1 MENQNFIYD
10 YRNDHDGE
18 SGKKLAKNAVI
29 LFVVSLLLVLLSH
42 FVLIGQKAKFTK
54 EIPTLKENRQKLEK
68 EVETLNGNLKH
79 SEESYKK
86 AEALIKIKQAEA
98 EGIKILNS
106 AKADKTFI
114 GTFSCSSFSNLFILV
129 WL

>member
-1 MENQNFIYD
+1 MAKQQQQFLYD
-10 YRNDHDGE
+10 YRNDHSEEDNN
-18 SGKKLAKNAVI
+18 KLVKTAFI
-29 LFVVSLLLVLLSH
+29 LFIISALLVAFSH

-86 AEALIKIKQAEA
+86 AEALIKKY
-98 EGIKILNS
+98 K
-106 AKADKTFI
+106 
-114 GTFSCSSFSNLFILV
+114 
-129 WL
+129 